1 MSRGLSPWIPERD
14 ETLKRMLSEGISF
27 SKIAVE
33 LGGSFSR
40 NAAIGRAHRLG
51 LTAPKK
57 ENSVKKKKPPRLTA
71 QLFSHRLENK
81 SAPLPKFNP
90 ADIIPLNIPLLALE
104 HHHCRW
110 PYGEKDFV
118 FCGHDKMFGESY
130 CEGHCHLAYN
140 YHRPAAK
147 LLAAE

>member
-1 MSRGLSPWIPERD
+1 MH
-14 ETLKRMLSEGISF
+14 RMA
-27 SKIAVE
+27 KVNIA
-33 LGGSFSR
+33 
-40 NAAIGRAHRLG
+40 
-51 LTAPKK
+51 
-57 ENSVKKKKPPRLTA
+57 
-71 QLFSHRLENK
+71 
-81 SAPLPKFNP
+81 LPKFNP